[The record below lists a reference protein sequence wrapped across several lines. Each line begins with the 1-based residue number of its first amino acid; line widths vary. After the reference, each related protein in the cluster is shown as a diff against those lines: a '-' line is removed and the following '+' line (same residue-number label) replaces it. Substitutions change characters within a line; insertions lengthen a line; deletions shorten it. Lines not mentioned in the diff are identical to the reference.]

1 MIKTLGGIAF
11 SCVAV
16 ILRSLSLA
24 GLVYVGW
31 TYLIMPQVSASAAF
45 AAYAIP
51 LPFKML
57 WAIAAVFLFVKEVVP
72 STADQRAWFK
82 LMEEDGDDTL
92 KYRISMMDAAVHLGS
107 WASMG
112 LMLLVI

>member
-45 AAYAIP
+45 SAYAIP

-82 LMEEDGDDTL
+82 LMDETDL
-92 KYRISMMDAAVHLGS
+92 NALNYRISLMDFAIHLGS
-107 WASMG
+107 WVSMG